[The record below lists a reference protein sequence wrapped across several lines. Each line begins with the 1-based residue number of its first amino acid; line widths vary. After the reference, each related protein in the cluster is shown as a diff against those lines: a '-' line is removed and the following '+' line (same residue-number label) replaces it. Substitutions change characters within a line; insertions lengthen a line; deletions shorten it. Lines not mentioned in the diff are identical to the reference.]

1 MATFEMEIVT
11 PEKKFFK
18 GQIESI
24 NFTTLD
30 GKAQILA
37 NHIPYVTGLKPA
49 VVKIVENGH
58 DKYLS
63 MSGGFIQFADNKGT
77 ILADSAEWPQEI
89 DLNRAKDSLERA
101 ENRIKAKE
109 ENVDIARA
117 KLALLRATAR
127 IKASEFNK

>member
-24 NFTTLD
+24 NFMTLD

-58 DKYLS
+58 DKYFS

-89 DLNRAKDSLERA
+89 DLQRAKDAHDRA
-101 ENRIKAKE
+101 EKRIQAKE

-117 KLALLRATAR
+117 KLALLRAAAR
-127 IKASEFNK
+127 I